1 MEQMKPVTVG
11 KGIINYIF
19 AMVFAAVFAL
29 FLNANVGWYVLFTLI
44 LAPLVSVLLAWL
56 AARFLRVR
64 VEARESILSK
74 GDRCRIT
81 VKVYNRFLFPTPPV
95 AIHMVNAPGVRCEDE
110 KVLVSLWPMGRADFQ
125 VPYRAQIC
133 GLSPVGIGDVRVTD
147 YLGLFSF
154 RVKVPDA
161 GLLQKNMAVLPNVAE
176 VSNKEQLVLKA
187 MQMCNQNDESEET
200 IEAAWN
206 AVGGFP
212 GYDNRDYVP
221 GDPVKRINWKQSMKR
236 GKLLVRLD
244 EEMAAQSVAVVLDSV
259 FKPQEG
265 MAQMLE
271 RLPQYRECR
280 ADEVLPKVAEDAV
293 ENALGMVE
301 LLLRYDFKV
310 HFYVYDEKEFR
321 CYSPQDEGELEEI
334 CMDLASYAFAGG
346 EDMPRLPVTD
356 EHWDSCG
363 AVLYVTPNRGMD
375 AHRALDGK
383 VDWSTSAIYAV
394 PDEAMRNSRNGEQ
407 PAGKVLQVR
416 KETES
421 SRAYQI
427 KSLLVKLAVPFVLSM
442 LLSTMIFSVF
452 EVPFW
457 SFWTVL
463 QLMLCT
469 VCFVMGEYTRRNKI
483 AGGMMVTVFVFVML
497 SAASRMAFGGRN
509 LLNYMHWFLSGG
521 ESVETQMTYLCSVLF
536 VFTPFFAL
544 VVYYF
549 IRILYRTSFLMLV
562 SLIPAVLHVK
572 VMQDIPMVPVV
583 LIMVCNITAFLLH
596 VRTGRDGKKRIERE
610 GTGWFSLG
618 FYLLL
623 LMLTGFAA
631 PNQEDAKYYYIF
643 ESLFMGGNVSEKLPE
658 GYSELSDFSGN
669 ADGMAVLNNRKLY
682 EIEVSGE
689 GSTMGDILY
698 LKRQNFDLYDF
709 ELDRWYGM
717 EDYGATDP
725 DLQEWYA
732 KEEILS
738 IAKFSEALQRTEKYV
753 PGFLERYGMEY
764 AAVSYPEMVSVLRI
778 QATNYESKAYI
789 VPDNVV
795 GMSFSRDMNLDSMR
809 TAVTP
814 HGTFR
819 LKSGLMHGSFGYS
832 ITCMDENIHI
842 AKMIALG
849 GADMESAVSM
859 AMLEEM
865 ETVFEE
871 HEERELLAIVHA
883 RKEQLREAMIY
894 DALCCENTE
903 AIPASVKE
911 LAREITKDCI
921 YDWEKAD
928 ALQQFFRENDFVY
941 DMDYR
946 APDDSVEYFLFESKR
961 GTCSDYASA
970 YALMGRAV
978 GLVVRYA
985 EGFVPQREYQNTY
998 VVRTDSGHAYPE
1010 VFIPNVGFVRYEATN
1025 PARFAEREGD
1035 GGFLSYFMQAGFRF
1049 LIVLAIFAAGII
1061 FILFMVWILL
1071 PGCREAY
1078 FRYRFVKAE
1087 DKQAVV
1093 MVYCRIR
1100 DKHARATAAYTPYE
1114 FGTAFRKENGCDVMK
1129 VCEMLERQVYDNS
1142 RGEKVDRE
1150 QLLAVYRAAVKAVRR
1165 QKRAKNDR

>member
-29 FLNANVGWYVLFTLI
+29 FLNANVGWYVLFTLV
-44 LAPLVSVLLAWL
+44 LAPLVSVMLAWL
-56 AARFLRVR
+56 AARFLKVR
-64 VEARESILSK
+64 VEVRESILSK
-74 GDRCRIT
+74 GEQCRIT
-81 VKVYNRFLFPTPPV
+81 VKVYNRFLFSTPPV
-95 AIHMVNAPGVRCEDE
+95 AFQMVNAPGVRCEDE
-110 KVLVSLWPMGRADFQ
+110 KILVSLWPMGQADFQ

-133 GLSPVGIGDVRVTD
+133 GLSPVGIKDVRVTD

-176 VSNKEQLVLKA
+176 VSDKEQLVLKA

-221 GDPVKRINWKQSMKR
+221 GDPVKRINWKQSLKR

-293 ENALGMVE
+293 EHALGMVE
-301 LLLRYDFKV
+301 LLLHYDFKV

-334 CMDLASYAFAGG
+334 CMGLASYVFASG

-363 AVLYVTPNRGMD
+363 AVIYVTPNRGMD
-375 AHRALDGK
+375 VHRALDGK

-394 PDEAMRNSRNGEQ
+394 PDEAMRNGGNGQQ
-407 PAGKVLQVR
+407 PAEKVLQVR
-416 KETES
+416 KETGS
-421 SRAYQI
+421 ARTHQI
-427 KSLLVKLAVPFVLSM
+427 KGILVKLAVPFILSM

-452 EVPFW
+452 EVPVL
-457 SFWTVL
+457 SLWTVL
-463 QLMLCT
+463 QLVFCT
-469 VCFVMGEYTRRNKI
+469 VSFALGECARKNKI
-483 AGGMMVTVFVFVML
+483 LGGMLITVFVFVML
-497 SAASRMAFGGRN
+497 SAAARMAFGGRN

-521 ESVETQMTYLCSVLF
+521 ESVETQLTYLCSVLF

-596 VRTGRDGKKRIERE
+596 IRAGRDGKKRIERE
-610 GTGWFSLG
+610 VTGWVSLG

-623 LMLTGFAA
+623 LMLTGFVA

-658 GYSELSDFSGN
+658 GYSELSEFSGN
-669 ADGMAVLNNRKLY
+669 ADGMSGLNNRKLY
-682 EIEVSGE
+682 EIEISGE
-689 GSTMGDILY
+689 GNAAGNILY

-717 EDYGATDP
+717 EDFDIADS
-725 DLQEWYA
+725 DLQTWYA
-732 KEEILS
+732 GEEILS
-738 IAKFSEALQRTEKYV
+738 ITAFAEALQRTEKYV

-819 LKSGLMHGSFGYS
+819 LRSGLMHGNFGYG
-832 ITCMDENIHI
+832 ITYLDENLHV

-849 GADMESAVSM
+849 GANMESAVSM

-871 HEERELLAIVHA
+871 HEETELLAIVHA

-894 DALCCENTE
+894 DAMCRENTE
-903 AIPASVKE
+903 AIPAPVKE
-911 LAREITKDCI
+911 LAQEITGDCI

-928 ALQQFFRENDFVY
+928 ALQRFFRENDFVY

-970 YALMGRAV
+970 YALMGRSV
-978 GLVVRYA
+978 GLIVRYA
-985 EGFVPQREYQNTY
+985 EGFVPQREYGDTY

-1025 PARFAEREGD
+1025 PARFAEREND

-1049 LIVLAIFAAGII
+1049 LIILAILAAGII
-1061 FILFMVWILL
+1061 FVLFLGWILL
-1071 PGCREAY
+1071 PGCREVY
-1078 FRYRFVKAE
+1078 FRYRFGRAD
-1087 DKQAVV
+1087 DKQAVL
-1093 MVYCRIR
+1093 MVYRRIR
-1100 DKHARATAAYTPYE
+1100 DKYARATEAYTPYE
-1114 FGTAFRKENGCDVMK
+1114 LGMAFLKENGCDVMAA
-1129 VCEMLERQVYDNS
+1129 CRMLEQQIYDCRQE
-1142 RGEKVDRE
+1142 EKVDRE
-1150 QLLAVYRAAVKAVRR
+1150 RLLTVYREAVSAMRTK
-1165 QKRAKNDR
+1165 KRAKNDG